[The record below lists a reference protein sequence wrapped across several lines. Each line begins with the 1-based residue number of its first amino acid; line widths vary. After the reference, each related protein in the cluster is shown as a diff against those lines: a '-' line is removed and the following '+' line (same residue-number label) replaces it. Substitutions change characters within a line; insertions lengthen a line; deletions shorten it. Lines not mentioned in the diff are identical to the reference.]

1 METIR
6 LISGF
11 TIAVLIFLG
20 ILYLP
25 SNLLVHVLSVIV
37 SVSFWELL
45 RLRFPL
51 IVSTVTSLLLLT
63 VFFLLP
69 FSPVILKIFVF
80 LGTFLWISMG
90 ALILI
95 FPHNKGL
102 IQQRFF
108 WFLSGLLIHICFWSS
123 VVLILF
129 SSKLYPLQA
138 LGITFSTNLSLIVLI
153 SISALMDS
161 IAYFAGRKFGK
172 RKLLPNI
179 SPNKTLEGVLTSIF
193 LTPLI
198 IIIPISFL
206 SSPKLLPLVFI
217 IFIVCIFSVIGD
229 ATASLFKR
237 IAGVKDSSNL
247 IPGHGGMLDRIDSH
261 LAAVPIFLF
270 CIYIY
275 EIL

>member
-1 METIR
+1 
-6 LISGF
+6 
-11 TIAVLIFLG
+11 
-20 ILYLP
+20 
-25 SNLLVHVLSVIV
+25 
-37 SVSFWELL
+37 
-45 RLRFPL
+45 
-51 IVSTVTSLLLLT
+51 
-63 VFFLLP
+63 
-69 FSPVILKIFVF
+69 
-80 LGTFLWISMG
+80 
-90 ALILI
+90 
-95 FPHNKGL
+95 
-102 IQQRFF
+102 
-108 WFLSGLLIHICFWSS
+108 
-123 VVLILF
+123 
-129 SSKLYPLQA
+129 
-138 LGITFSTNLSLIVLI
+138 
-153 SISALMDS
+153 MDS
-161 IAYFAGRKFGK
+161 IAYFAGRKLGK
-172 RKLLPNI
+172 RKFLPNI

-229 ATASLFKR
+229 ATASLYKR

>member
-80 LGTFLWISMG
+80 LGTLLWISMG

-172 RKLLPNI
+172 RKFLPNI
-179 SPNKTLEGVLTSIF
+179 SPNKTLEGVLASIF

-198 IIIPISFL
+198 IIVPLSFL
-206 SSPKLLPLVFI
+206 SSPALLPLVII

>member
-6 LISGF
+6 LISGL
-11 TIAVLIFLG
+11 TIAILIFLG

-25 SNLLVHVLSVIV
+25 ANLLVHILSVIV
-37 SVSFWELL
+37 TVSFWELL

-51 IVSTVTSLLLLT
+51 IVSTITSLLLLT

-80 LGTFLWISMG
+80 LGTLLWISMG

-102 IQQRFF
+102 IQQRIF

-161 IAYFAGRKFGK
+161 IAYFAGRKLGK
-172 RKLLPNI
+172 RKFLPNI

-206 SSPKLLPLVFI
+206 SSPMLLPLVII

>member
-1 METIR
+1 MEIIR

-80 LGTFLWISMG
+80 LGTLLWISMG

-102 IQQRFF
+102 IQQRIF

-129 SSKLYPLQA
+129 SNKLYPLQA

-161 IAYFAGRKFGK
+161 IAYFAGRKLGK
-172 RKLLPNI
+172 RKFLPNI

-206 SSPKLLPLVFI
+206 SSPMLLPLVII

-229 ATASLFKR
+229 ATASLYKR

>member
-6 LISGF
+6 LISGL
-11 TIAVLIFLG
+11 TIAILIFLG

-25 SNLLVHVLSVIV
+25 SNLLVHILSVIV
-37 SVSFWELL
+37 TVSFWELL

-51 IVSTVTSLLLLT
+51 IVSTITSLLLLT

-80 LGTFLWISMG
+80 LGTLLWISMG

-102 IQQRFF
+102 IQQRIF

-129 SSKLYPLQA
+129 SNKLYPLQA

-172 RKLLPNI
+172 RKFLPNI
-179 SPNKTLEGVLTSIF
+179 SPNKTLEGVLASIF

-198 IIIPISFL
+198 IIVPLSFL
-206 SSPKLLPLVFI
+206 SSPALLPLVII

-229 ATASLFKR
+229 ATASLYKR